1 MIKKLLAYLMATTI
15 FLGIFPTLGVAANA
29 DDDWIEIVSVS
40 PTEYDFS
47 SEITITATINYNLKS
62 VSTGIVYLG
71 FNLSEP
77 DSFDI
82 DLGDKSKQI
91 VSQGEGTVKLSV
103 TILPE
108 EWDISG
114 RADTEFMIYTNL
126 SEYPHPNR
134 WSPLAAFYCPFSDIT
149 GYDETGTTDL
159 DILHNSLKKS
169 SEKGDND
176 LALIAA
182 KMSEKV
188 YTLDSIKGYLTYD
201 LQFDEKN
208 IYDNNF
214 AGMGSLAYV
223 IATKEFDD
231 YSLLVIIARGSTNP
245 HELAQDAFSAT
256 DKESYNGY
264 SVYDII
270 KDFRQAIVEGLE
282 NNIDV
287 NKKYKILIT
296 GHSLGGAAANYLAAR
311 LPSKMKKNH
320 SKDDIY
326 CYTFGAIDSIVSDGT
341 VSDGYENIH
350 NITNFNDSFGP
361 DGWPIFTA
369 KGNTRYGKFGHIDLF
384 YKDIDKG
391 AFGSFENHKM
401 YTYQQAVENNEVYYE
416 NHVCQK
422 IVGIHCPVDVV
433 VYANG
438 SVVGKVTNDVIDY
451 SNTSIPICIVGD
463 EKYILLENDMDYDI
477 QMSAFD
483 DGTMSYT
490 IADAQTGRDA
500 KQFDNVK
507 LTKDRELYSS
517 IDNEQDTSQIKL
529 FAESDDGESILE
541 VKEDGSEF
549 VSNEQTAIRKSTGRT
564 NSRSQ
569 TSDEIQVILNN
580 SKLNFDQPPIIINDR
595 TLVPLRA
602 IFEALGAT
610 VDWDGNIQTVTSKKG
625 NTTVTI
631 AIGDNKLYV
640 NNNVTVLDVP
650 AQIVNDR
657 TLVPVRAISEAF
669 GCNVQW
675 VEASK
680 TVIIKSAVDFTE
692 KDKNYTIKSNL
703 INTEKA
709 SEKGNIFTSFV
720 HHIGGNAGKKHG
732 LQGYYAFEEYASN
745 ISSIYDMY
753 YYRNFVNQYIY
764 QLSSLGMS
772 FDTEP
777 RFCMLLNN
785 SFIEKSNDDIIR
797 ICGELGYGVTYGTSG
812 TPGGSEVIDNKVII
826 EGIYQDKVLEFV
838 QNIANSAQKGKTTTE
853 KLEIVNDLL
862 CDYFEYKCPTENL
875 EWCIENHLAKCEDYA
890 MLTQY
895 ICDLLHIPNYLI
907 ASDATE
913 TLDDDD
919 DGHAWNYVYVDGEWK
934 MLDVTWN
941 DGSVGNKAYFLVDK
955 IDDPTH
961 QCKIFFNN
969 PYLKEKLQAQID
981 FCNNYSEE
989 KIRKECIEN
998 KNNLELDKEHSYLFD
1013 TIQYP
1018 NHSYHYDVNA
1028 YALVFKDILP
1038 EVDSVIHGNPITRE
1052 DFCNFFAKAIE
1063 AITGKDS
1070 SEILA
1075 DLGIDLSNIYFED
1088 TDNPNILLMNAIGI
1102 ISGVD
1107 DWHFDPKGAVNR
1119 GAAVTMITR
1128 IGEFLGATDTK
1139 QRNDMN
1145 FFVDTDKNS
1154 CNDYV
1159 GWIYDNFIFD
1169 FDKYNIGENHL
1180 NPNSGYVSY
1189 YDIYRA
1195 ANIIYNM
1202 FKR

>member
-1 MIKKLLAYLMATTI
+1 MATTI

-159 DILHNSLKKS
+159 DILHNSLKKP

-416 NHVCQK
+416 NRVCQK

-438 SVVGKVTNDVIDY
+438 SVVGKVTNNVIDY

-490 IADAQTGRDA
+490 IADAQTGKDA

-564 NSRSQ
+564 NSHSQ

-580 SKLNFDQPPIIINDR
+580 RKINFDAMPFIEDDR
-595 TLVPLRA
+595 TLVPIRAITEAMGCDVTWDDVSRTAIIENEFGRVLIQIDSNVLKRTDKTEEYNNESEIESITLDTKAKIKDDRTFVPLRA
-602 IFEALGAT
+602 L
-610 VDWDGNIQTVTSKKG
+610 
-625 NTTVTI
+625 
-631 AIGDNKLYV
+631 
-640 NNNVTVLDVP
+640 
-650 AQIVNDR
+650 
-657 TLVPVRAISEAF
+657 SEAF
-669 GCNVQW
+669 G
-675 VEASK
+675 A
-680 TVIIKSAVDFTE
+680 
-692 KDKNYTIKSNL
+692 
-703 INTEKA
+703 
-709 SEKGNIFTSFV
+709 
-720 HHIGGNAGKKHG
+720 
-732 LQGYYAFEEYASN
+732 
-745 ISSIYDMY
+745 
-753 YYRNFVNQYIY
+753 
-764 QLSSLGMS
+764 
-772 FDTEP
+772 
-777 RFCMLLNN
+777 
-785 SFIEKSNDDIIR
+785 
-797 ICGELGYGVTYGTSG
+797 
-812 TPGGSEVIDNKVII
+812 EVLWD
-826 EGIYQDKVLEFV
+826 
-838 QNIANSAQKGKTTTE
+838 GKTRTVTINYD
-853 KLEIVNDLL
+853 KLEIVEFVDACVESCARQNIAENERKWGSYTGPLTKEKL
-862 CDYFEYKCPTENL
+862 SKVTEIVSNTFT
-875 EWCIENHLAKCEDYA
+875 NSSTYVTAK
-890 MLTQY
+890 
-895 ICDLLHIPNYLI
+895 IVR
-907 ASDATE
+907 
-913 TLDDDD
+913 LDDIKKLPNIEKITLSHYGKTDIDISPLAFKRDWKEVNFYNTYINDD
-919 DGHAWNYVYVDGEWK
+919 SVLDKINVSDSITFPNIDIYCNFSEDTNTGFKNYKQALTAYRDTIQAVDNALNAAKSQKTEYDKYKALHDYIINNMDYDYDEATNIRSKITPNTLYIGLVKGKGICYIYADIYKYLCNELGLYCETVSGDAKGILYSGDTPSWGFGHDWNIVRIEDNYYHV
-934 MLDVTWN
+934 DVTWDYPFPGGSLRYEYFMLSDKELKSKN
-941 DGSVGNKAYFLVDK
+941 NHKWNTDEYPACLKSYQDGREQKNAVLSIKDK
-955 IDDPTH
+955 SSAEREDSDDNSYIYEYEDSYGTHIAGIPIDDIESEYTVTVYGRVICGNTMSYIPN
-961 QCKIFFNN
+961 IIDISED
-969 PYLKEKLQAQID
+969 LGDKLHIVFYDVDQGIKDVQQYA
-981 FCNNYSEE
+981 
-989 KIRKECIEN
+989 
-998 KNNLELDKEHSYLFD
+998 KNNMNNVLTVYSGGYS
-1013 TIQYP
+1013 QMW
-1018 NHSYHYDVNA
+1018 
-1028 YALVFKDILP
+1028 DILSN
-1038 EVDSVIHGNPITRE
+1038 VGISDSITFPVVVYSHNGNVVKVTTAYQE
-1052 DFCNFFAKAIE
+1052 YD
-1063 AITGKDS
+1063 
-1070 SEILA
+1070 EI
-1075 DLGIDLSNIYFED
+1075 
-1088 TDNPNILLMNAIGI
+1088 NAII
-1102 ISGVD
+1102 QDLIRE
-1107 DWHFDPKGAVNR
+1107 KG
-1119 GAAVTMITR
+1119 
-1128 IGEFLGATDTK
+1128 
-1139 QRNDMN
+1139 
-1145 FFVDTDKNS
+1145 
-1154 CNDYV
+1154 
-1159 GWIYDNFIFD
+1159 
-1169 FDKYNIGENHL
+1169 
-1180 NPNSGYVSY
+1180 
-1189 YDIYRA
+1189 
-1195 ANIIYNM
+1195 
-1202 FKR
+1202 